1 MSDFPFPH
9 EGIILDAC
17 CIINLYASGYM
28 QRILVSIP
36 KKVSVA
42 AFVCDVEASKIYSG
56 PEEDI
61 MGETELINLQPFVEK
76 KLLQIVSPENEA
88 EENTIVNFSSAAA
101 IDSGEAITAAIAL
114 HRQWSLGTDDRTATA
129 FFMRKVPKLHLVST
143 LDILKHWADTMCPPL
158 TTIKIA
164 MNNIQNRARYRPH
177 YKHHLYEWWNDTMT
191 FDLN

>member
-1 MSDFPFPH
+1 MCDFPFRH

-17 CIINLYASGYM
+17 CVINLYASGYM
-28 QRILVSIP
+28 KSILVSIP
-36 KKVSVA
+36 TQILVTS
-42 AFVCDVEASKIYSG
+42 FVHEVEANRIYSG
-56 PEEDI
+56 PNDDI
-61 MGETELINLQPFVEK
+61 TKETELINLQPFITGK
-76 KLLQIVSPENEA
+76 FLHLVSPENEE
-88 EENTIVNFSSAAA
+88 EENTVVNFSSAAA
-101 IDSGEAITAAIAL
+101 IDSGEAITAAIAM

-177 YKHHLYEWWNDTMT
+177 YKHHLYEWWNDT
-191 FDLN
+191 